1 MTQRQEYRR
10 PNGKRLE
17 GAGLGHRLA
26 SEVRGMVLAQAFVAV
41 RAAGCDL
48 RVSKLDGAPRLGYPA
63 DARRDRINV
72 AVVGGIVQQ
81 AWLG

>member
-1 MTQRQEYRR
+1 
-10 PNGKRLE
+10 
-17 GAGLGHRLA
+17 
-26 SEVRGMVLAQAFVAV
+26 MVLAQAFVAV